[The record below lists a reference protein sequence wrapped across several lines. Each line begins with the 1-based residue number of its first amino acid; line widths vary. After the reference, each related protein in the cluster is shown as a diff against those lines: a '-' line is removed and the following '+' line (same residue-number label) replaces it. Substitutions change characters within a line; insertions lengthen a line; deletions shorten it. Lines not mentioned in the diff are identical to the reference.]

1 METCSQ
7 DSNEL
12 ERRATAF
19 MTDRVSNPVTAGV
32 FVTGTD
38 TGVGKTWVSLGLM
51 AALQAQSWSVVGMKP
66 VSAGCERTR
75 DGLRNDDALLL
86 QRQASVPQPY
96 ERVNPVAFEP
106 PVAPHIAAAEV
117 GERIDLPGI
126 ERSFKKLAASADVCV
141 VEGAGGWLV
150 PLNSRNNFADLVE
163 RLALPVVLVVAI
175 RLGCLN
181 HALLTVESIERRKLP
196 LVGWVANLLTP
207 AAPRADE
214 NIAALEARISAPR
227 IATVGYTPKPT
238 VAHFERAFSGQ
249 GNRGHLERI
258 TPAEQSAR

>member
-1 METCSQ
+1 
-7 DSNEL
+7 
-12 ERRATAF
+12 
-19 MTDRVSNPVTAGV
+19 MTEQISKPGAGGV

-75 DGLRNDDALLL
+75 DGLRNEDAILL
-86 QRQASVPQPY
+86 QRQASVAQPY
-96 ERVNPVAFEP
+96 DRVNPVALEP
-106 PVAPHIAAAEV
+106 PVAPHIAAAEAGV
-117 GERIDLPGI
+117 RIDLARI
-126 ERSFKKLAASADVCV
+126 EGAFRQLAASADVCV

-150 PLNSRNNFADLVE
+150 PLNSRHSFADLVE

-196 LVGWVANLLTP
+196 LVGWVANVLTA

-214 NIAALEARISAPR
+214 NIAALDARIPAPR
-227 IATVGYTPKPT
+227 LATMGYTPKPT
-238 VAHFERAFSGQ
+238 VAHFERAFSAH
-249 GNRGHLERI
+249 GNRRHLERI
-258 TPAEQSAR
+258 GPAEQRFR